1 MKLVVHITVYR
12 QNQVIILTIVQLI
25 EFKSELECAKGPL
38 SKVLL
43 KGQGPTT
50 AVSL

>member
-1 MKLVVHITVYR
+1 MCFGVARPGSWLDRVANT
-12 QNQVIILTIVQLI
+12 L